1 MIFIFVLISS
11 LVLNNDAKDGVTLM
25 ADILHDLCQ
34 EYRWFTNSP
43 QSRASLFLE
52 AFLNISKTLADM
64 KNQPLAAA
72 CCFPGTLGGQTMG
85 GCSWTVATTTTGIA
99 NITCGPP

>member
-1 MIFIFVLISS
+1 MQKMGSP
-11 LVLNNDAKDGVTLM
+11 
-25 ADILHDLCQ
+25 DILHDLCQ

-43 QSRASLFLE
+43 RSRASRFLE

-64 KNQPLAAA
+64 KNQPPAAA

-85 GCSWTVATTTTGIA
+85 GCSWTVAATTTGIA
-99 NITCGPP
+99 NITCGPQ